1 MVLMPGRNGFAVRE
15 SAGIL
20 IFSGKPGNAI
30 LSMHPFTA
38 LLLLTAI
45 QIATSFAATAVLTIS
60 PLLAETLGISVRWV
74 GVYTAVLYAAAACSS
89 IWFGNRVHRLGA
101 FQVSRWCLA
110 LCALGMLLIATTHV
124 AGVLAGSVLMGM
136 GYGGITPASSYF
148 LSQSGP
154 LKNRSLLFSIRQ
166 SGVPAGAALAALL
179 VPLMTQHV
187 GLLWAFVAP
196 GLIGL
201 LGAIAFNSKSAQDL
215 DPAPAASKGAASAE
229 SVWSLLRSHPP
240 LRILTLVAF
249 LFSGLQVTAI
259 AMLLPFLHGFQQ
271 MSIEQAAMLLTL
283 FNLVGVVFRLIWGR
297 CVDRGVPA
305 LRMLA
310 VSGLLG
316 TLGFA
321 ILAWSAFAPT
331 PVLMFY
337 AAAAALGVAVV
348 AWNGV
353 LFSEIAILVPR
364 AQVGRATG
372 LCVFAGFIGVVLMPT
387 VLTLAI
393 EQRTASGL
401 VFALGAALSMLVGW
415 QTWRRAARPGQPT

>member
-1 MVLMPGRNGFAVRE
+1 MVLMPGRNGFVVRE

-20 IFSGKPGNAI
+20 IFSGQSGNTI

-179 VPLMTQHV
+179 VPVMTQHV

-201 LGAIAFNSKSAQDL
+201 LGAIAFNSKSAQDH

-331 PVLMFY
+331 PMLMFH

-393 EQRTASGL
+393 EQRAASGL

-415 QTWRRAARPGQPT
+415 QTWRRAARPGQAT

>member
-1 MVLMPGRNGFAVRE
+1 M
-15 SAGIL
+15 L

-30 LSMHPFTA
+30 SSMHPFTA

-60 PLLAETLGISVRWV
+60 PVLAETLGVSARWV
-74 GVYTAVLYAAAACSS
+74 GLYTAVLYAAAACSS

-110 LCALGMLLIATTHV
+110 LCAVGMLLIATTHV
-124 AGVLAGSVLMGM
+124 TGVLAGSVLMGM

-179 VPLMTQHV
+179 VPVMTQHV
-187 GLLWAFVAP
+187 GLLWTFVAP

-201 LGAIAFNSKSAQDL
+201 LGAAAFNSKSAQDH
-215 DPAPAASKGAASAE
+215 DPASAANQGAASADN
-229 SVWSLLRSHPP
+229 VWSLLRSHPP
-240 LRILTLVAF
+240 LRILAWVAF

-259 AMLLPFLHGFQQ
+259 AMLVPFLHGFQQ

-283 FNLVGVVFRLIWGR
+283 FNLVGVVFRLVWGR
-297 CVDRGVPA
+297 CVDHGVPA

-316 TLGFA
+316 TLGFG
-321 ILAWSAFAPT
+321 ILAWSAFATLPGMLLT
-331 PVLMFY
+331 L
-337 AAAAALGVAVV
+337 AAAALGVAVV

-372 LCVFAGFIGVVLMPT
+372 LCVFAGFVGVVLIPA
-387 VLTLAI
+387 VLSLAI
-393 EQRTASGL
+393 TQRTASGL
-401 VFALGAALSMLVGW
+401 VFGLGAVLSMAVGW
-415 QTWRRAARPGQPT
+415 QTWHRASHPHKT

>member
-1 MVLMPGRNGFAVRE
+1 M
-15 SAGIL
+15 L

-30 LSMHPFTA
+30 SSMHPFTA

-60 PLLAETLGISVRWV
+60 PVLAETLGISARWV
-74 GVYTAVLYAAAACSS
+74 GLYTAVLYAAAACSS

-110 LCALGMLLIATTHV
+110 LCAVGMLLIATTHV
-124 AGVLAGSVLMGM
+124 TGVLAGSVLMGM

-179 VPLMTQHV
+179 VPVMTEHV
-187 GLLWAFVAP
+187 GLLWTFVAP

-201 LGAIAFNSKSAQDL
+201 LGAAAFNSKSAQDH
-215 DPAPAASKGAASAE
+215 DPASAANQGAASADN
-229 SVWSLLRSHPP
+229 VWSLLRSHPP
-240 LRILTLVAF
+240 LRILAWVAF

-259 AMLLPFLHGFQQ
+259 AMLVPFLHGFQQ

-283 FNLVGVVFRLIWGR
+283 FNLVGVVFRLVWGR
-297 CVDRGVPA
+297 CVDHGVPA

-316 TLGFA
+316 TLGFGL
-321 ILAWSAFAPT
+321 LAWSAFATLPGM
-331 PVLMFY
+331 LL
-337 AAAAALGVAVV
+337 ALAAAALGVAVV

-372 LCVFAGFIGVVLMPT
+372 LCVFAGFVGVVLIPA
-387 VLTLAI
+387 VLSLAI
-393 EQRTASGL
+393 TQRTASGL
-401 VFALGAALSMLVGW
+401 VFGLGAVLSMAVGW
-415 QTWRRAARPGQPT
+415 QTWHRASHPHKT

>member
-1 MVLMPGRNGFAVRE
+1 MPACNEASLLPLFF
-15 SAGIL
+15 
-20 IFSGKPGNAI
+20 FSPGQSGTAISSMNA
-30 LSMHPFTA
+30 LTA
-38 LLLLTAI
+38 LLLLTTI

-60 PLLAETLGISVRWV
+60 PLLADTLGMSARWV

-124 AGVLAGSVLMGM
+124 TGVLAGSVLMGL

-166 SGVPAGAALAALL
+166 SGVPAGAALAALV
-179 VPLMTQHV
+179 VPVMTQHV

-196 GLIGL
+196 GLAGL
-201 LGAIAFNSKSAQDL
+201 LGAAAFTSKSAQDH
-215 DPAPAASKGAASAE
+215 DPASADNQGTASAK

-259 AMLLPFLHGFQQ
+259 AMLVPFLHGFQA
-271 MSIEQAAMLLTL
+271 MSIEQAAVLLTL
-283 FNLVGVVFRLIWGR
+283 FNLVGVVFRLVWGR

-310 VSGLLG
+310 ISGLLG

-321 ILAWSAFAPT
+321 MLAWSAFAPA
-331 PVLMFY
+331 PVPMLY
-337 AAAAALGVAVV
+337 AASAALGVAVV

-353 LFSEIAILVPR
+353 LFSEIAVLVPR

-393 EQRTASGL
+393 GQRSACAL
-401 VFALGAALSMLVGW
+401 VFALGAALSVLVAW
-415 QTWRRAARPGQPT
+415 QTWRRASRTGQPA

>member
-1 MVLMPGRNGFAVRE
+1 
-15 SAGIL
+15 
-20 IFSGKPGNAI
+20 
-30 LSMHPFTA
+30 MHPFTA

-60 PLLAETLGISVRWV
+60 PLLAETLGISARWV

-124 AGVLAGSVLMGM
+124 AGVLTGSVLMGM

-179 VPLMTQHV
+179 VPVMTQHV
-187 GLLWAFVAP
+187 GLLWTFVVP

-201 LGAIAFNSKSAQDL
+201 LGAAAFNSKSAQDH
-215 DPAPAASKGAASAE
+215 DPASAANQGAASADN
-229 SVWSLLRSHPP
+229 VWSLLRSHPP
-240 LRILTLVAF
+240 LRILAWVAF

-259 AMLLPFLHGFQQ
+259 AMLVPFLHGFQQ

-283 FNLVGVVFRLIWGR
+283 FNLVGVVFRLVWGR

-316 TLGFA
+316 MLGFG
-321 ILAWSAFAPT
+321 ILAWSAFAALPGLLLT
-331 PVLMFY
+331 L
-337 AAAAALGVAVV
+337 AAAALGVAVV

-364 AQVGRATG
+364 EQVGRATG
-372 LCVFAGFIGVVLMPT
+372 LCVFAGFVGVVLIPA
-387 VLTLAI
+387 VLSLAI
-393 EQRTASGL
+393 TQRTASGL
-401 VFALGAALSMLVGW
+401 VFGLGAVLSMAVGW
-415 QTWRRAARPGQPT
+415 QTWYRASRSRKT

>member
-15 SAGIL
+15 SAGML

-30 LSMHPFTA
+30 SSMHPFTA

-60 PLLAETLGISVRWV
+60 PLLAETLGISARWV
-74 GVYTAVLYAAAACSS
+74 GLYTAVLYAAAACSS

-110 LCALGMLLIATTHV
+110 LCAVGMLLIATTHV
-124 AGVLAGSVLMGM
+124 SGVLAGSVLMGM

-179 VPLMTQHV
+179 VPVMTQHV
-187 GLLWAFVAP
+187 GLLWTFVAP

-201 LGAIAFNSKSAQDL
+201 LGAAAFNSKSAQDH
-215 DPAPAASKGAASAE
+215 DPASAANQGAASADN
-229 SVWSLLRSHPP
+229 VWSLLRSHPP
-240 LRILTLVAF
+240 LRILAWVAF

-259 AMLLPFLHGFQQ
+259 AMLVPFLHGFQQ

-283 FNLVGVVFRLIWGR
+283 FNLVGVVFRLVWGR

-316 TLGFA
+316 TLGFG
-321 ILAWSAFAPT
+321 ILAWSAFATLPGMLLT
-331 PVLMFY
+331 L
-337 AAAAALGVAVV
+337 AAAALGVAVV

-353 LFSEIAILVPR
+353 LFSEIVILVPR

-372 LCVFAGFIGVVLMPT
+372 LCVFAGFVGVVLIPA
-387 VLTLAI
+387 VLSLAI
-393 EQRTASGL
+393 TQRTASGL
-401 VFALGAALSMLVGW
+401 VFGLGAVLSMAVGW
-415 QTWRRAARPGQPT
+415 QTWYRASHPHKT

>member
-1 MVLMPGRNGFAVRE
+1 
-15 SAGIL
+15 
-20 IFSGKPGNAI
+20 
-30 LSMHPFTA
+30 MHPFTA

-110 LCALGMLLIATTHV
+110 LCALGMLLIAATHV

-179 VPLMTQHV
+179 VPVMTQHV

-201 LGAIAFNSKSAQDL
+201 LGAIAFNSKSAQDH

-415 QTWRRAARPGQPT
+415 QPGRRAARPGQPT